1 MVVFKID
8 TGCQSLIKVVSNKK
22 CIEVVLKV
30 VSNLIVGEEV
40 AVCREMA
47 TTTKSRRVFR
57 DIATGS

>member
-1 MVVFKID
+1 MILGV
-8 TGCQSLIKVVSNKK
+8 KVLSKLNQTKK
-22 CIEVVLKV
+22 CIEVVLRV

>member
-1 MVVFKID
+1 M
-8 TGCQSLIKVVSNKK
+8 IKVVSNKK

>member
-1 MVVFKID
+1 MIVGVKVSKFY
-8 TGCQSLIKVVSNKK
+8 QSCLKQKCIKVVF
-22 CIEVVLKV
+22 KV

>member
-1 MVVFKID
+1 MILGVKVSSKLSI
-8 TGCQSLIKVVSNKK
+8 TKKCIKVV
-22 CIEVVLKV
+22 LKG

-47 TTTKSRRVFR
+47 TTTTSRRVFR

>member
-1 MVVFKID
+1 MGEEIEE
-8 TGCQSLIKVVSNKK
+8 LEMLKK
-22 CIEVVLKV
+22 MLKMF
-30 VSNLIVGEEV
+30 NLIVGEEV

>member
-1 MVVFKID
+1 MSKLSQCFFE
-8 TGCQSLIKVVSNKK
+8 VVSKLSQTKK
-22 CIEVVLKV
+22 CIEVVFKV

>member
-1 MVVFKID
+1 MSRCKSF
-8 TGCQSLIKVVSNKK
+8 
-22 CIEVVLKV
+22 IEVVLQG

-47 TTTKSRRVFR
+47 TTTTSRRVFR

>member
-1 MVVFKID
+1 MILGV
-8 TGCQSLIKVVSNKK
+8 KVLSKLSQTKK
-22 CIEVVLKV
+22 CIEVVLKG